1 MESFQKRDR
10 NRKKIERRNAKEVR
24 RKERAERRREGPI
37 PVPDANGGAGAIA
50 VTNPSA
56 PGGAP

>member
-24 RKERAERRREGPI
+24 RKECAERRREGPI
-37 PVPDANGGAGAIA
+37 PAPEANGAGAIA

-56 PGGAP
+56 PGDAP

>member
-37 PVPDANGGAGAIA
+37 PALDANGGAGAIA

-56 PGGAP
+56 PGGAL